1 MVMVSFTSRVRYLPR
16 KKPPSPMNR
25 RLGGRSEQFGRE
37 KNLAPS
43 KEFTPEIV
51 SDTAKVQPCDSLAD
65 YYNVWDHFFFSAP

>member
-1 MVMVSFTSRVRYLPR
+1 
-16 KKPPSPMNR
+16 MNR